1 VQNSQQAAA
10 ATVQSVLSGQNL
22 NIALDTVL
30 RSVSL
35 ADGERAA
42 ARAFSYGTL
51 RHLGYLRFA
60 LGRLASR
67 PPKDPSLR
75 CLLLVALY
83 QLEFGHAAHYAVVDQ
98 AVESVSAV
106 CGRPLKSFA
115 NAVLRAYL
123 RKRQEIADAA
133 IQDDVARFSYP
144 RWWID
149 KLRSQLGGQAD
160 EILEYGNLHPPMT
173 LRVNRRRIE
182 PADYLALLADNGLSA
197 TLVDAALVDSALINS
212 AAIRLETPMSVEKLP
227 GFAAGMVSVQDA
239 GAQLSAPL
247 LDLQAGQT
255 VVDSCAA
262 PGGKTGHILELADVS
277 LTALDKDSQR
287 LERVGENL
295 GRLGYDAQMQ
305 CADAADLD
313 TWWDGKPVDRVLLD
327 APCSASGVVRRHP
340 DIKWLRREKDIRGF
354 ARQQGRLLDAM
365 WKVVVGGGKLLYVT
379 CSVFREENQD
389 QVERFLARHANACLL
404 ARAANSDGGLL
415 LPAEDHDGFY
425 HALFQ
430 KV

>member
-10 ATVQSVLSGQNL
+10 TTIQSVLSGQNM
-22 NIALDTVL
+22 NVALDTVL
-30 RSVSL
+30 RSTPF
-35 ADGERAA
+35 AEGERAA
-42 ARAFSYGTL
+42 ARAYSYGTL

-60 LGRLASR
+60 LARLASR
-67 PPKDPSLR
+67 PPKDPGLR
-75 CLLLVALY
+75 SLLLVALY
-83 QLEFGHAAHYAVVDQ
+83 QLEFGNAANYTVVDQ

-123 RKRQEIADAA
+123 RKRKEIADAA

-160 EILEYGNLHPPMT
+160 AILSYGNLHPPMT

-197 TLVDAALVDSALINS
+197 TLVDSANVNL
-212 AAIRLETPMSVEKLP
+212 AAIRLEKPMSVEKLP
-227 GFAAGMVSVQDA
+227 GFAEGMVSVQDG
-239 GAQLSAPL
+239 GAQLSAYL

-255 VVDSCAA
+255 VVDACAA
-262 PGGKTGHILELADVS
+262 PGGKTGHMLELADIS

-287 LERVGENL
+287 LKRVGENL
-295 GRLGYDAQMQ
+295 DRLGYDAQMQ

-340 DIKWLRREKDIRGF
+340 DIKWLRREKDIQGF
-354 ARQQGRLLDAM
+354 TRQQSRLLDAM
-365 WKVVVGGGKLLYVT
+365 WKVVTGGGKLLYVT

-389 QVERFLARHANACLL
+389 QVERFLARHANARLL
-404 ARAANSDGGLL
+404 VPAADSEGGLL

-430 KV
+430 KA

>member
-1 VQNSQQAAA
+1 MQNSQQAAA
-10 ATVQSVLSGQNL
+10 TTIQAVLSGQNM
-22 NIALDTVL
+22 NVALDSVL
-30 RSVSL
+30 RSTPF
-35 ADGERAA
+35 ADSERSA
-42 ARAFSYGTL
+42 ARAYSYGTL

-60 LGRLASR
+60 LARLASR
-67 PPKDPSLR
+67 PPKDPGLR
-75 CLLLVALY
+75 SLLLVALY
-83 QLEFGHAAHYAVVDQ
+83 QLEFGNAANYAVVDQ

-115 NAVLRAYL
+115 NAVLREYL

-182 PADYLALLADNGLSA
+182 PVDYLALLADNGLSA
-197 TLVDAALVDSALINS
+197 TLVDSAIANS

-227 GFAAGMVSVQDA
+227 GFAEGMVSVQDA
-239 GAQLSAPL
+239 GAQLSASL
-247 LDLQAGQT
+247 LDLQAGQA
-255 VVDSCAA
+255 VVDACAA

-277 LTALDKDSQR
+277 LTALDKDSLR
-287 LERVGENL
+287 LKRVGENL
-295 GRLGYDAQMQ
+295 DRLGYDAQMQ

-340 DIKWLRREKDIRGF
+340 DIKWLRREKDIQGF
-354 ARQQGRLLDAM
+354 TRQQSRLLDAM

-404 ARAANSDGGLL
+404 APAADSEGGLL

-430 KV
+430 KA

>member
-1 VQNSQQAAA
+1 MQNSQQVAA
-10 ATVQSVLSGQNL
+10 ATIQSVLSGQNL
-22 NIALDTVL
+22 NVALDTVL

-106 CGRPLKSFA
+106 CGLPLKSFA
-115 NAVLRAYL
+115 NAVLREYL

-133 IQDDVARFSYP
+133 LQDDVARFSYP

-149 KLRSQLGGQAD
+149 KLRSQLGAQAD
-160 EILEYGNLHPPMT
+160 EILEFGNLHPPMT

-197 TLVDAALVDSALINS
+197 TLVDSTLVDS
-212 AAIRLETPMSVEKLP
+212 AAIRLESPMSVEKLP
-227 GFAAGMVSVQDA
+227 GFAEGMVSVQDA
-239 GAQLSAPL
+239 GAQLSVPL
-247 LDLQAGQT
+247 LDLQPGQS
-255 VVDSCAA
+255 VVDACAA
-262 PGGKTGHILELADVS
+262 PGGKTGHILELADVH
-277 LTALDKDSQR
+277 LTALDKDAQR
-287 LERVGENL
+287 LKRVGENL
-295 GRLGYDAQMQ
+295 SRLGYDARMQ
-305 CADAADLD
+305 CADAADLNA
-313 TWWDGKPVDRVLLD
+313 WWDGKPVDRVLLD

-340 DIKWLRREKDIRGF
+340 DIKWLRREKDIQGF
-354 ARQQGRLLDAM
+354 ARQQSRLLDAM
-365 WKVVVGGGKLLYVT
+365 WKIVVGGGKLLYVT

-389 QVERFLARHANACLL
+389 QVESFLARHANACLL
-404 ARAANSDGGLL
+404 ARPADSDGDLL

-425 HALFQ
+425 HALFE

>member
-1 VQNSQQAAA
+1 MQNSQQVAA
-10 ATVQSVLSGQNL
+10 ATIQSVLSGQNL
-22 NIALDTVL
+22 NVALDTIL
-30 RSVSL
+30 RSVTL
-35 ADGERAA
+35 AEGERAA
-42 ARAFSYGTL
+42 TRAFSYGTL

-60 LGRLASR
+60 LARLASR
-67 PPKDPSLR
+67 PPKDPGLR

-83 QLEFGHAAHYAVVDQ
+83 QLEFGNAAHYAVVDQ
-98 AVESVSAV
+98 AVESVGAV
-106 CGRPLKSFA
+106 CGPPLKSFA
-115 NAVLRAYL
+115 NAVLRQYL

-144 RWWID
+144 AWWID

-182 PADYLALLADNGLSA
+182 PEDYLAMLVDNGLSA
-197 TLVDAALVDSALINS
+197 TLVNPALVNSALINS
-212 AAIRLETPMSVEKLP
+212 AAIRLDTPMSVEKLP
-227 GFAAGMVSVQDA
+227 GFAEGMVSVQDA

-255 VVDSCAA
+255 VVDACAA

-277 LTALDKDSQR
+277 VTALDKDSLR
-287 LERVGENL
+287 LKRVGENL
-295 GRLGYDAQMQ
+295 DRLGYEAQML

-340 DIKWLRREKDIRGF
+340 DIKWLRREQDIQGF
-354 ARQQGRLLDAM
+354 ARQQDRLLDAM
-365 WKVVVGGGKLLYVT
+365 WKVVVAGGKLLYVT

-404 ARAANSDGGLL
+404 PRSADSDGGLL